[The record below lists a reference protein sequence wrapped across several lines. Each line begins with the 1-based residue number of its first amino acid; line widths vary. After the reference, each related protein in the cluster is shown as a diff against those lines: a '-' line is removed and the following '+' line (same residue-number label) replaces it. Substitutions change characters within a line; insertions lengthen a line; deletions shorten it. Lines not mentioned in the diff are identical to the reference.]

1 MEAEIHIIEIVPKIK
16 EIKINPKDIIS
27 IIFISSNY
35 SIKLDNI
42 ERAINKKEKILI
54 NLEVPKNKKIQK
66 IKYSLLR
73 NNQII
78 CEGEFIPT
86 EGMKWY
92 NLNSNNLES
101 KTSKESLITSSTS
114 NTNIKNVENIKP
126 NNNNNTNSNYRTI
139 QNLSDLSSITYKN
152 EHNNNFNSTNNLN
165 KLKVDNNSNSSNIK
179 IKLLINFLYMRN
191 NKNPDL
197 NHYTI
202 ISNNN
207 YAKEPST
214 NISKEEEIIYGNIE
228 DIFGKDNLTIT
239 ETEKNNRVNNKKSS
253 SKMIKNQNNKYK
265 ISLVSKKLLGK
276 NKNNMKNNQKITP
289 TINGGNNVNTTPN
302 TVNNSKVVSPKIKII
317 LNSKKYLNEDQ
328 KMKTLNGFYKTK
340 NILDKKDKKT
350 KKINSCD
357 NIEDEILD
365 QSYKDNIKNDE
376 ILQVNLSRNNSYNA
390 LTEKNTIKKN
400 KKDIN
405 TINTDDKMFMPI
417 FSRIN
422 KDKFGSK
429 LKNNIFPT
437 EIDNDNKNNYCSI
450 KTNSDCN
457 NLNNNIMN
465 NNISNKNN
473 YRDIIL
479 SDNMNPNKDFE
490 NLKNDFLLLYPTNY
504 SNKIKNEDGFL
515 EIQFMIE
522 KILSLQK
529 EHQKAYITLF
539 NSINF
544 NRSITNYYQK
554 QYISLIKKM
563 NKLQTKKICNDI
575 IDIKKELFYEN
586 VNNFIG
592 VRKKLLKDG
601 EFLVWNKITENS
613 NKSDALSSNKNK
625 IINIFMNICGQ
636 NEKNLNKLSLKFY
649 KEMKNKIIIKN
660 PLNKNNKNP
669 LNLSAKIVTNIKK
682 RINKNSSNIEINFPC
697 NTNQNNQNNIYINIK
712 ENLNNRQKNKN
723 INKGITKT
731 NIFNQNDINNNVKL
745 NNLNYDNYNT
755 VINESLSNN
764 NYKIHK
770 HKQKS
775 SSIIGK
781 VNHKK
786 REVKNK

>member
-1 MEAEIHIIEIVPKIK
+1 MEAEIHIIETAPKIK
-16 EIKINPKDIIS
+16 QLKNKPKDIIS
-27 IIFISSNY
+27 MIFISSNY
-35 SIKLDNI
+35 SIKIDNI
-42 ERAINKKEKILI
+42 EKAINKKDKILI
-54 NLEVPKNKKIQK
+54 NLEESKNKKLQK

-78 CEGEFIPT
+78 CNGEFFPT

-92 NLNSNNLES
+92 NLNSNDMENT
-101 KTSKESLITSSTS
+101 TSKESLITSSTS
-114 NTNIKNVENIKP
+114 NTNIKNAENIII
-126 NNNNNTNSNYRTI
+126 NNNNNTNLNYRTI
-139 QNLSDLSSITYKN
+139 QNLSDLSNISYNN
-152 EHNNNFNSTNNLN
+152 EPNNNINSTNNLN
-165 KLKVDNNSNSSNIK
+165 KLKVDNNSNSLVIK

-191 NKNPDL
+191 NKNLDINYYNL
-197 NHYTI
+197 

-207 YAKEPST
+207 YTKEPSA

-228 DIFGKDNLTIT
+228 EISKKKNLTIT
-239 ETEKNNRVNNKKSS
+239 ETENNNKVNNKKSS
-253 SKMIKNQNNKYK
+253 SKMLKNPNNKCK
-265 ISLVSKKLLGK
+265 ISLVSKKLLRK
-276 NKNNMKNNQKITP
+276 NKNNMKNNQMITP
-289 TINGGNNVNTTPN
+289 SINVGSNIRTNPN

-317 LNSKKYLNEDQ
+317 LNNKKYLNEDQ

-340 NILDKKDKKT
+340 NNMDKNDKKT

-376 ILQVNLSRNNSYNA
+376 ILQVNLSRNNSYNT
-390 LTEKNTIKKN
+390 LTEKNINKKN
-400 KKDIN
+400 RKDLN
-405 TINTDDKMFMPI
+405 AINTDDKMFMPI

-422 KDKFGSK
+422 KENFSNK
-429 LKNNIFPT
+429 LIKNNFPT
-437 EIDNDNKNNYCSI
+437 EINNDNRNNYCSI
-450 KTNSDCN
+450 ITSEFYNKN
-457 NLNNNIMN
+457 NKIMN
-465 NNISNKNN
+465 NKNN

-479 SDNMNPNKDFE
+479 NDNMNINKDFE
-490 NLKNDFLLLYPTNY
+490 NLKNDFLLLYPSNY

-522 KILSLQK
+522 KILCLQK
-529 EHQKAYITLF
+529 EHQKAYMTLF
-539 NSINF
+539 SSIDF
-544 NRSITNYYQK
+544 NRSIINYYQK
-554 QYISLIKKM
+554 KYISLIKKM
-563 NKLQTKKICNDI
+563 NKLKTKIISNDI
-575 IDIKKELFYEN
+575 IDIKRELFHEN

-592 VRKKLLKDG
+592 VRKKLLKEG
-601 EFLVWNKITENS
+601 EFLVWNKISENS
-613 NKSDALSSNKNK
+613 NKSYALSNNKNK

-682 RINKNSSNIEINFPC
+682 KINKNNSNTEINFPC
-697 NTNQNNQNNIYINIK
+697 ITNQNAQNNIYINIK
-712 ENLNNRQKNKN
+712 ENLNNKQKNKN
-723 INKGITKT
+723 LNKGITKT
-731 NIFNQNDINNNVKL
+731 NIFNQNDINCNAKL

-764 NYKIHK
+764 NNKIHK
-770 HKQKS
+770 NKHKS

-786 REVKNK
+786 KDIKNK

>member
-16 EIKINPKDIIS
+16 QLKSNPKDIIS
-27 IIFISSNY
+27 IIFISNNY
-35 SIKLDNI
+35 SIKIDNI
-42 ERAINKKEKILI
+42 EKVIYKKEKILI
-54 NLEVPKNKKIQK
+54 NLEEPKNKKLQK

-73 NNQII
+73 NAHII
-78 CEGEFIPT
+78 SNGEFVPL
-86 EGMKWY
+86 EGLKWY
-92 NLNSNNLES
+92 NLNTYNMEN
-101 KTSKESLITSSTS
+101 TISKESLITSSTS
-114 NTNIKNVENIKP
+114 NTNIKNVDNIIA
-126 NNNNNTNSNYRTI
+126 NNNNNTNLNYRTI
-139 QNLSDLSSITYKN
+139 QNLSDLSNISYNN
-152 EHNNNFNSTNNLN
+152 EQNNNINSTNNLN
-165 KLKVDNNSNSSNIK
+165 KLNMGNNSNSSIIK

-191 NKNPDL
+191 NKILDI
-197 NHYTI
+197 NHYNL

-207 YAKEPST
+207 YTKEPST
-214 NISKEEEIIYGNIE
+214 NTSKEEEIIYTNIDE
-228 DIFGKDNLTIT
+228 ILKKENLTIT
-239 ETEKNNRVNNKKSS
+239 EINNKKSN
-253 SKMIKNQNNKYK
+253 SKLDKNKNNKCK
-265 ISLVSKKLLGK
+265 ISLVSKKLLRK
-276 NKNNMKNNQKITP
+276 NKNNMKNNQMIMQSIKGESNIRT
-289 TINGGNNVNTTPN
+289 NPN

-317 LNSKKYLNEDQ
+317 VNNKKILNEDK

-340 NILDKKDKKT
+340 NIMDKNDKKS

-376 ILQVNLSRNNSYNA
+376 ILKVNLSRNNSFNY
-390 LTEKNTIKKN
+390 LTEKNTYKKN
-400 KKDIN
+400 RKDIN
-405 TINTDDKMFMPI
+405 IINTDDKIFMPI

-422 KDKFGSK
+422 KDNFGDK
-429 LKNNIFPT
+429 LTSNIFPT
-437 EIDNDNKNNYCSI
+437 EIGNDNNNYYSKI
-450 KTNSDCN
+450 TNFDNKTNEK
-457 NLNNNIMN
+457 IN
-465 NNISNKNN
+465 NNISIKNN

-479 SDNMNPNKDFE
+479 NDNNNSDKNFE
-490 NLKNDFLLLYPTNY
+490 NLKNDFLLLYPSNY

-529 EHQKAYITLF
+529 EHQKEYMTLF

-544 NRSITNYYQK
+544 NQSKTNYYQK

-563 NKLQTKKICNDI
+563 NKLKTKKICNDI
-575 IDIKKELFYEN
+575 LDIKRELFHEN

-601 EFLVWNKITENS
+601 EFLVWNKISENS
-613 NKSDALSSNKNK
+613 NKSYALNSNKNK

-682 RINKNSSNIEINFPC
+682 RINKNSSTTEINFPC
-697 NTNQNNQNNIYINIK
+697 ITNQNTQNNIYINIK
-712 ENLNNRQKNKN
+712 ENLNNKQKNKN
-723 INKGITKT
+723 LNKGFTKT
-731 NIFNQNDINNNVKL
+731 NIFNQNDINSNAKL
-745 NNLNYDNYNT
+745 SNLNYESYNT

-770 HKQKS
+770 NKHKS

-786 REVKNK
+786 RDIKNK